1 MIMIMI
7 CCPIIVSIATLSHN
21 KVLYKFGVL
30 YCFLSDSVSVV
41 VVDDIVLLLVYT
53 FRLLNEQKTKESR
66 WWGEVQQQQI
76 KVYRLFVTEVLV
88 VINGDDANAK
98 ADVDVSLTF
107 RIMQNNIAS
116 MCPHV

>member
-21 KVLYKFGVL
+21 KVLYKFGIL
-30 YCFLSDSVSVV
+30 CCSLSLSVV

-66 WWGEVQQQQI
+66 WLGEV
-76 KVYRLFVTEVLV
+76 
-88 VINGDDANAK
+88 G
-98 ADVDVSLTF
+98 
-107 RIMQNNIAS
+107 
-116 MCPHV
+116 

>member
-30 YCFLSDSVSVV
+30 CCFLSVS

-53 FRLLNEQKTKESR
+53 FRLLNEQKTKVSR
-66 WWGEVQQQQI
+66 WWGEVGEVQQQQI
-76 KVYRLFVTEVLV
+76 KVYRLFVMEVLV

-98 ADVDVSLTF
+98 ADADVSLTF
-107 RIMQNNIAS
+107 RIKQNNIAN

>member
-30 YCFLSDSVSVV
+30 CCFLSLSVSVV

-66 WWGEVQQQQI
+66 WWGEV
-76 KVYRLFVTEVLV
+76 
-88 VINGDDANAK
+88 G
-98 ADVDVSLTF
+98 
-107 RIMQNNIAS
+107 
-116 MCPHV
+116 